1 MPLNKKRLFNELLTK
16 FLLKYEDVDA
26 LIVSDHEGFIISGQ
40 KRASVD
46 MELVSVLTALINPV
60 LERIRDEF
68 AFKKFGSA
76 SFDTEENRLLFISID
91 ENITL
96 SVVLDILASVDKI
109 SPYAYFLAEKTA
121 QIIDANEDDI
131 IQLDIPNFGTE
142 IDTLSEASRI
152 KEQIYQMRLDSGG
165 IYKFKFI
172 IVGDKAVGKSSIVRR
187 FVDDK
192 FSLDY
197 RSTLG
202 LNVLSHS
209 MKFYGNEVYFSL
221 WDLGGQA
228 YFKRFRKAYYVGTQA
243 AFIVFDVCERQTFSN
258 IKIWY
263 EELKEFLGN
272 KNIPIIIVGNKID
285 LSDQRSVQYK
295 EGIALV
301 DELTRENTDGYI
313 SYIETSALTGENIE
327 DSFSLIS
334 YHYII
339 KSKEREEQKLKENLM
354 IQINSIL
361 NKNKKLVITFITE
374 NPFFSPGLQIL
385 NEVNSLCECDKL
397 IDDKEKR
404 LYEYSN
410 GLLVKNFLFDNV
422 DVADSDGVF
431 VIFDARNMKQ
441 IDPKWKEVVVNI
453 ISNLKENKVILIGVR
468 VSDETDW
475 SEVMEEF
482 NVNEYLEEKMISLLF
497 FKIGFEYR
505 LEIYD
510 ELEVMFSTIINL

>member
-131 IQLDIPNFGTE
+131 IQLDIPNFGME

-243 AFIVFDVCERQTFSN
+243 AFIVFDVCERETFSN

-510 ELEVMFSTIINL
+510 ELEVMFSTIINS

>member
-1 MPLNKKRLFNELLTK
+1 MPLNKKL
-16 FLLKYEDVDA
+16 
-26 LIVSDHEGFIISGQ
+26 SDHEGFIISGQ

-187 FVDDK
+187 FVEDK

-510 ELEVMFSTIINL
+510 ELEVMFSTIINS